1 MFNFNFVCKSLGL
14 DIKPHQIKT
23 NNVKKTIELHD
34 FRMNQIMFCEFDLDK
49 STCSGYINYSYIQDG
64 YSIKKI
70 DLKFPF
76 KKIDDYLAIYKIF
89 EDKNKQYKI
98 KPSLRFLF
106 NYIDNNAFNLN
117 FYIINEKPYIPHLL
131 NQFTSNL
138 FHDIDI
144 VLDSY
149 GIVYNDDCNI
159 RDFIEVILMVNI

>member
-1 MFNFNFVCKSLGL
+1 MFNFDFVCKSLGL

-49 STCSGYINYSYIQDG
+49 STCSGYINYSYIKDG

-76 KKIDDYLAIYKIF
+76 KKIDD
-89 EDKNKQYKI
+89 
-98 KPSLRFLF
+98 
-106 NYIDNNAFNLN
+106 NAFNLN

-159 RDFIEVILMVNI
+159 QDFIEVILMVNI